1 VNKGDRIAQ
10 LICERI
16 YIPELEE
23 VEVYIY
29 LLYLQVW
36 RLKHKMGA
44 VVIIYRARTTFKL
57 EEEVTS
63 GRS

>member
-1 VNKGDRIAQ
+1 MNKGDRIAQ

-29 LLYLQVW
+29 LLCLQVW

-44 VVIIYRARTTFKL
+44 VVIIYRAPTTFKL

>member
-29 LLYLQVW
+29 LL
-36 RLKHKMGA
+36 
-44 VVIIYRARTTFKL
+44 
-57 EEEVTS
+57 
-63 GRS
+63 